1 MGGAANAQCNKC
13 GGPVS
18 KQAKTGICRKCFVK
32 APFDYIRAHNPDFE
46 QKRIEALRLAY
57 RANPEWQ
64 EKIRAH
70 CKNLSALPH
79 IRAARSEK
87 AKAQRLHDLGFPGTQ
102 TEEAK
107 RKMVRT
113 RADRTLGWCPAHL
126 RDEYR
131 RLKVRHKML
140 AADARAI
147 ILEQHEA
154 DMRRFRAKLG
164 VTGEVPD
171 PRVPFFPDYGND
183 NIEPGTM
190 VRAEVHKAEKARIEA
205 IRLHRTLCRI
215 CGARTDIGC
224 EHGAAA

>member
-1 MGGAANAQCNKC
+1 MGATANAQCRQC
-13 GGPVS
+13 GGAVS

-32 APFDYIRAHNPDFE
+32 APFDILRAHNPDFE
-46 QKRIEALRLAY
+46 RKRIEAMRIAY
-57 RANPEWQ
+57 KANPEWQ

-70 CKNLSALPH
+70 CKKLSALPH

-140 AADARAI
+140 AADAKAI

-154 DMRRFRAKLG
+154 ELRRLRAKMG
-164 VTGEVPD
+164 VTGPIEVPEVRYFTH
-171 PRVPFFPDYGND
+171 PLND
-183 NIEPGTM
+183 NPEAGTIR
-190 VRAEVHKAEKARIEA
+190 RAEVHKAEKARVDA
-205 IRLHRTLCRI
+205 LRQRRSLCRI
-215 CGARTDIGC
+215 CGARSDIGC